1 MEKEIKKLDI
11 RRISP
16 VQHKRFRKKLE
27 VDENDNISV
36 IEDYVN
42 EIEERVEVNRSNNE
56 ELYRMILEIKD
67 KLEILEN
74 LIYKPT

>member
-27 VDENDNISV
+27 IDENDNLDV
-36 IEDYVN
+36 IEDYLN

-67 KLEILEN
+67 KLELIEN
-74 LIYKPT
+74 LVYKPT